1 MKGLALYTL
10 IALTGFSI
18 YSIYYAVVGDNSPFW
33 TIIVIAGLPVIAFA
47 LLYLVR
53 KHQYWC

>member
-1 MKGLALYTL
+1 MMKGLALYTL

-18 YSIYYAVVGDNSPFW
+18 YSIYFAVAGDNSPFW
-33 TIIVIAGLPVIAFA
+33 LIIVIAGLPVIAFA

-53 KHQYWC
+53 KH